1 MISYLTLLSDS
12 TQGGDAVEFRRVN
25 DAYKRLI
32 AHTVTMEA
40 IDAET
45 DLCSTSV
52 VIEVSKQSV
61 PKGRRHPPHIMST
74 QKFFRFEPLPPVR
87 KK

>member
-61 PKGRRHPPHIMST
+61 PKGRGHHPHMST
-74 QKFFRFEPLPPVR
+74 QKFFRFGS
-87 KK
+87 

>member
-1 MISYLTLLSDS
+1 MMSYSNTRYNPRSDS

-61 PKGRRHPPHIMST
+61 PKGRIHPPHIVIILE
-74 QKFFRFEPLPPVR
+74 F
-87 KK
+87 

>member
-61 PKGRRHPPHIMST
+61 PKEQRHPPHIMS
-74 QKFFRFEPLPPVR
+74 

>member
-1 MISYLTLLSDS
+1 M
-12 TQGGDAVEFRRVN
+12 N

-61 PKGRRHPPHIMST
+61 PKGQQRHHPHVST
-74 QKFFRFEPLPPVR
+74 QKFFRFGS
-87 KK
+87 

>member
-1 MISYLTLLSDS
+1 MISYLTRLSDS

-61 PKGRRHPPHIMST
+61 PKGQRHHPHIMST
-74 QKFFRFEPLPPVR
+74 QKFFRFGS
-87 KK
+87 